1 MKKLLSLSMI
11 VRDEEKRL
19 PTCLKSVEGIV
30 DEIVIVDTGSIDKTV
45 AIAKSFGASVYT
57 FPWIDDFAAARNES
71 LKHCNGEWILYLDAD
86 ESIDPNAKES
96 FRTLLAS
103 QEDSVGGIVCTIVS
117 KHRHSNSTGTETH
130 KGGYPRIFKNLG
142 YPMIQFSGR
151 VHEQITPAIFRAGKT
166 LVHSTIEI
174 THSGYDQSNEVMQ
187 QKITRNYT
195 LLLQHVREE
204 PNNAY
209 AWFQL
214 GQTLAQM
221 NLWKEAE
228 DALRFS
234 LSLGT
239 LSSSVAASANAA
251 MSQICGNSKRFE
263 DALQFANTSLLHA
276 PNQVYA
282 KHLKA
287 YSLLHLQR
295 LNESEA
301 LFEEILSI
309 LQQKNSSVPMTGFD
323 IELPIQAVF
332 DGLTAVKQRKSTLSN

>member
-11 VRDEEKRL
+11 VKDEEKRL
-19 PTCLKSVEGIV
+19 PLCLQSVEGIV
-30 DEIVIVDTGSIDKTV
+30 DEIIIVDTGSQDQTV
-45 AIAKSFGASVYT
+45 AIATSFGAKVFS
-57 FPWIDDFAAARNES
+57 FPWIDDFSAARNEGLQYCS
-71 LKHCNGEWILYLDAD
+71 GEWVLYLDAD
-86 ESIDPNAKES
+86 ETIAPTSKEILRS
-96 FRTLLAS
+96 VLTS
-103 QEDSVGGIVCTIVS
+103 HDDSVGGIVCTIVS

-130 KGGYPRIFKNLG
+130 KGGYPRIFRNLG
-142 YPMIQFSGR
+142 YPAIQFSGR
-151 VHEQITPAIFRAGKT
+151 IHEQITPAIFRAGKT
-166 LVHSTIEI
+166 LVHSSIEI
-174 THSGYDQSNEVMQ
+174 LHTGYDQSNEVMQ
-187 QKITRNYT
+187 QKIKRNYT

-209 AWFQL
+209 AWFQI

-221 NLWKEAE
+221 HLWKEAE

-239 LSSSVAASANAA
+239 LTSSVAASANAA

-263 DALQFANTSLLHA
+263 EALQFANASLVFA
-276 PNQVYA
+276 PTQVYA

-287 YSLLHLQR
+287 YSLLHLGH
-295 LNESEA
+295 LNQSEA
-301 LFEEILSI
+301 LFEEILSL

-332 DGLTAVKQRKSTLSN
+332 DGLTAVKQRKSTLSK

>member
-11 VRDEEKRL
+11 VKDEEKRL
-19 PTCLKSVEGIV
+19 PTCLQSVEGIV
-30 DEIVIVDTGSIDKTV
+30 DEIVIVDTGSRDQTV
-45 AIAKSFGASVYT
+45 AIAKKYGAKVYS
-57 FPWIDDFAAARNES
+57 FPWIDDFAAARNEG
-71 LKHCNGEWILYLDAD
+71 LKHCNGEWIVYLDAD
-86 ESIDPNAKES
+86 ETIASPSKES
-96 FRTLLAS
+96 LRSLLAS

-117 KHRHSNSTGTETH
+117 KHRQSNSTGTEIH

-142 YPMIQFSGR
+142 YPTIQFSGR

-174 THSGYDQSNEVMQ
+174 NHSGYDQSQVVMQ

-221 NLWKEAE
+221 QLWKEAE

-263 DALQFANTSLLHA
+263 DALQFANTSLFHA

-287 YSLLHLQR
+287 YSLFHLQR

-301 LFEEILSI
+301 IFEEILSI

>member
-1 MKKLLSLSMI
+1 MNKLLSLSMI
-11 VRDEEKRL
+11 VKDEEKHL
-19 PTCLKSVEGIV
+19 ATCLASVAELV
-30 DEIVIVDTGSIDKTV
+30 DEIIIVDTGSTDKTIS
-45 AIAKSFGASVYT
+45 IAESFGATVFH
-57 FPWIDDFAAARNES
+57 FPWINDFAAARNFG
-71 LKHCNGEWILYLDAD
+71 LKHCNSQWILYLDAD
-86 ESIDPNAKES
+86 ETIAES
-96 FRTLLAS
+96 QKNTIRPFLQT
-103 QEDSVGGIVCTIVS
+103 QDDSVGGVVCTIIS
-117 KHRHSNSTGTETH
+117 KHRHIGSTGTETH

-142 YPMIQFSGR
+142 FPTIQFSGR

-174 THSGYDQSNEVMQ
+174 NHFGYDQSNEVMQ
-187 QKITRNYT
+187 QKIKRNYT

-204 PNNAY
+204 PENAY

-228 DALRFS
+228 ETLRFS
-234 LSLGT
+234 LSIGT

-263 DALQFANTSLLHA
+263 EALQFANASLRYA
-276 PNQVYA
+276 PNQLYA

-295 LNESEA
+295 LDESEA
-301 LFEEILSI
+301 LFEEILSL
-309 LQQKNSSVPMTGFD
+309 LQQRSPSVPMTGFD

-332 DGLTAVKQRKSTLSN
+332 DGLTAVKQRKSISKL

>member
-11 VRDEEKRL
+11 VKDEEKRL
-19 PTCLKSVEGIV
+19 PSCLQSVEDIV
-30 DEIVIVDTGSIDKTV
+30 DEIVIVDTGSTDQTV
-45 AIAKSFGASVYT
+45 EIATSFGANVVT
-57 FPWIDDFAAARNES
+57 FPWIDDFAAARNVGLE
-71 LKHCNGEWILYLDAD
+71 HCTGEWILYLDAD
-86 ESIDPNAKES
+86 ETLADNSKETLRS
-96 FRTLLAS
+96 LLAL

-117 KHRHSNSTGTETH
+117 KHRHHNSLGTETH

-142 YPMIQFSGR
+142 YPTIQFSGR

-166 LVHSTIEI
+166 LVHSSIEI
-174 THSGYDQSNEVMQ
+174 IHSGYDQSNEVMQ

-239 LSSSVAASANAA
+239 LSTSVAASANAA

-263 DALQFANTSLLHA
+263 EALQFANASLFHA

-295 LNESEA
+295 LNESET
-301 LFEEILSI
+301 LFEEILLV

-332 DGLTAVKQRKSTLSN
+332 DGLTAVKQRKSILSK